1 MFGFLTKKS
10 IANLSIPKLLVLSFF
25 VVILTGTILLQLPI
39 SNNNNNY
46 TIIDSLFTATTST
59 CVTGLVTLVIK
70 DQYSLF
76 GQIIVM
82 LLIQVGGLGLMTII
96 SLAMLFIRKK
106 LEFKQRLII
115 VESLN
120 KDNVSGVSGYI
131 KDVIKYS
138 LIFEFI
144 GMIIFAFVFIP
155 QYGFLIGL
163 FKSLFLS
170 VSAFC
175 NAGIDILGAN
185 SLIPYQ
191 RNIIVNFT
199 VEFLIIMGGLGYAVW
214 FDLRNQL
221 KLFLKAKICI
231 KQFFKKLRIHTKIVI
246 NMTIFLLVSGTIL
259 ILIFEYSNTLKEF
272 NFADKVLLS
281 FFNSTTLRTAGF
293 STIDYSKILNPTKLL
308 MVFYMFIGGS
318 PGGTAGGI
326 KTTTFFLLI
335 LMIYTQIKN
344 SSETLVYRRSI
355 NQNNFLK
362 AYTIFGFYFGAVFI
376 SLMLLGF
383 SDSKFLFI
391 DLLFEIVSAIGT
403 VGLSIGI
410 TPYLSIF
417 GKLVIIFLMFIGR
430 VGPITIAYSLYFRKR
445 NDTKIKHPSVD
456 VIAG

>member
-1 MFGFLTKKS
+1 MLKFFSKKS
-10 IANLSIPKLLVLSFF
+10 ISDLSIPKLLVLSFF
-25 VVILTGTILLQLPI
+25 SVIFIGTLLLQLPI

-46 TIIDSLFTATTST
+46 TVLDSLFTATTST
-59 CVTGLVTLVIK
+59 CVTGLVSVVVK
-70 DQYSLF
+70 DQYTLF
-76 GQIIVM
+76 GQIVVM
-82 LLIQVGGLGLMTII
+82 LLIQIGGLGLMTII
-96 SLAMLFIRKK
+96 SVALLFIRKK

-120 KDNVSGVSGYI
+120 KDNVSGVSSYI

-138 LIFEFI
+138 FIFEIIGMLIFSFT
-144 GMIIFAFVFIP
+144 FVP
-155 QYGFLIGL
+155 QYGFLEGL

-175 NAGIDILGAN
+175 NAGIDILGSN

-191 RNIIVNFT
+191 KNISVNLT

-221 KLFLKAKICI
+221 KLFLRAKIQI
-231 KQFFKKLRIHTKIVI
+231 KNFFKKLKIHTKIVI
-246 NMTIFLLVSGTIL
+246 NMTIFLLLSGTIL
-259 ILIFEYSNTLKEF
+259 IFIFEYNNTLKDF
-272 NFADKVLLS
+272 NFFEKIIVS

-308 MVFYMFIGGS
+308 MISYMFIGGS

-326 KTTTFFLLI
+326 KTTTFFLLVLI
-335 LMIYTQIKN
+335 IYTQVKN
-344 SSETLVYRRSI
+344 SSETLIYKRSI
-355 NQNNFLK
+355 NHNNFLK

-376 SLMLLGF
+376 SCILLGF
-383 SDSKFLFI
+383 SETKFLFI

-403 VGLSIGI
+403 VGLSIGL

-445 NDTKIKHPSVD
+445 NDAKIKHPTVD